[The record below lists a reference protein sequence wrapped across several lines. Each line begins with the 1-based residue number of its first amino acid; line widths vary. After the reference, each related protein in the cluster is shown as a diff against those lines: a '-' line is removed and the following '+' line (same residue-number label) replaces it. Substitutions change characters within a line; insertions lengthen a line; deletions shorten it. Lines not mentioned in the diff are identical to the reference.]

1 MKRPLVLLVIIFCL
15 GIFIANFIKISF
27 GLIYPAALIFL
38 FFGFLSLK
46 KGLRFDILVSCL
58 VLLLGIVSL
67 KNAQI
72 LPRCHIARYVSY
84 KNKHPYI
91 IRGIINNQPILK
103 NNKLS
108 FILKTREIQFNNY
121 KYKACGNILVYI
133 RGRKDLNY
141 AQELLLSGNLYRPF
155 SNAGPNRRSYRDYL
169 YNQGIFFIMH
179 ARMVSR
185 TPGLNKN
192 RGLIFRRLAFW
203 LKDKM
208 ENIIFKRVSPLAASV
223 LDAMIL
229 GEKRNIPALIYNSMI
244 KSGTVH
250 ILVVSGFNV
259 GIVSFIIILF
269 LKLIRLARP
278 LRIYAAIPLL
288 ILYCLVTG
296 ASNPVVRATVMAIV
310 FMFAY
315 FVRREPDIYNSCAV
329 AMIFIL
335 VLNPR
340 QLSDIGFQLS
350 FASVISIVY
359 LYPKIKSLLRIEL
372 LKTKYLKFLCDGCL
386 VSFSAWLGTMG
397 FIAYYFKVFS
407 PITVLANIF
416 IVPLATLIT
425 LCGLCLIVI
434 ELICPVLAPF
444 FAYTNELSVLL
455 LLKINAFFIKLPA
468 AYFYLPR

>member
-1 MKRPLVLLVIIFCL
+1 
-15 GIFIANFIKISF
+15 
-27 GLIYPAALIFL
+27 
-38 FFGFLSLK
+38 
-46 KGLRFDILVSCL
+46 
-58 VLLLGIVSL
+58 
-67 KNAQI
+67 
-72 LPRCHIARYVSY
+72 
-84 KNKHPYI
+84 
-91 IRGIINNQPILK
+91 
-103 NNKLS
+103 
-108 FILKTREIQFNNY
+108 
-121 KYKACGNILVYI
+121 
-133 RGRKDLNY
+133 
-141 AQELLLSGNLYRPF
+141 
-155 SNAGPNRRSYRDYL
+155 
-169 YNQGIFFIMH
+169 
-179 ARMVSR
+179 MVSR